1 MDNSDRDGND
11 SGNWQLW
18 RFVDGALAISVSMLL
33 AALLR
38 DCLSCG
44 GWPVLGYL
52 HGLAARDDGV
62 IIVGTMLLFPTTAT
76 IYGGIKVF
84 FAAREAVR
92 REAREKGRQEGIREG
107 LQEGRQEGIREGLQE
122 GRQEGIREGL
132 QEGRQEGIREG
143 LQEGRQ
149 EERERI
155 RKELAKQG
163 VTISPELAKILDS
176 DNK

>member
-1 MDNSDRDGND
+1 MGSND
-11 SGNWQLW
+11 SDSDGRNNWQLW

-38 DCLSCG
+38 DCLSCS
-44 GWPVLGYL
+44 GWPILGYL

-92 REAREKGRQEGIREG
+92 RESREKGRQEGI
-107 LQEGRQEGIREGLQE
+107 QEGRQEGIREGIQE
-122 GRQEGIREGL
+122 GRQEGIREG
-132 QEGRQEGIREG
+132 I
-143 LQEGRQ
+143 QEGRQ

-163 VTISPELAKILDS
+163 VAISPELAKILNS

>member
-1 MDNSDRDGND
+1 MGSND
-11 SGNWQLW
+11 SDGRNNWQLW
-18 RFVDGALAISVSMLL
+18 RFVDGALSISVSMLL

-107 LQEGRQEGIREGLQE
+107 LQEGRQE
-122 GRQEGIREGL
+122 
-132 QEGRQEGIREG
+132 
-143 LQEGRQ
+143 
-149 EERERI
+149 ERERI

-163 VTISPELAKILDS
+163 VAISPELAKILNG

>member
-1 MDNSDRDGND
+1 MGSNDSDRDGRN
-11 SGNWQLW
+11 NWQLW
-18 RFVDGALAISVSMLL
+18 RFVDGALSISVSMLL

-44 GWPVLGYL
+44 GWPALGYL

-62 IIVGTMLLFPTTAT
+62 IIVGTMLLFPTTAA

-92 REAREKGRQEGIREG
+92 RESREK
-107 LQEGRQEGIREGLQE
+107 
-122 GRQEGIREGL
+122 
-132 QEGRQEGIREG
+132 
-143 LQEGRQ
+143 GRQ

-163 VTISPELAKILDS
+163 VAISPELAKILNGN
-176 DNK
+176 NK

>member
-1 MDNSDRDGND
+1 MGSSDSDGRN
-11 SGNWQLW
+11 NWQLW
-18 RFVDGALAISVSMLL
+18 RFVDGALAISVSMFL
-33 AALLR
+33 ATLLR

-107 LQEGRQEGIREGLQE
+107 LQEGRQE
-122 GRQEGIREGL
+122 
-132 QEGRQEGIREG
+132 
-143 LQEGRQ
+143 
-149 EERERI
+149 ERERI

-163 VTISPELAKILDS
+163 VTIGPELAKILNS
-176 DNK
+176 DDK

>member
-11 SGNWQLW
+11 GGNWQLW
-18 RFVDGALAISVSMLL
+18 RFVDGALSISVSMLL

-62 IIVGTMLLFPTTAT
+62 IIVGTMLLFPTTAV

-107 LQEGRQEGIREGLQE
+107 LQEGRQE
-122 GRQEGIREGL
+122 
-132 QEGRQEGIREG
+132 
-143 LQEGRQ
+143 
-149 EERERI
+149 ERERI

-163 VTISPELAKILDS
+163 VAISPELAKILDS

>member
-1 MDNSDRDGND
+1 MNNSNRDGND
-11 SGNWQLW
+11 GANWQLW

-44 GWPVLGYL
+44 SWPVLGYL

-62 IIVGTMLLFPTTAT
+62 IIVGTILLFPTTAT

-92 REAREKGRQEGIREG
+92 RESREK
-107 LQEGRQEGIREGLQE
+107 

-163 VTISPELAKILDS
+163 VAISPELAKILNS
-176 DNK
+176 DDK

>member
-1 MDNSDRDGND
+1 MGSND
-11 SGNWQLW
+11 SDGDGRSNWQLW
-18 RFVDGALAISVSMLL
+18 RFVDGALSISVSMLL
-33 AALLR
+33 SALLR

-62 IIVGTMLLFPTTAT
+62 IIVGTMLLFPTTAA

-107 LQEGRQEGIREGLQE
+107 LQEGRQE
-122 GRQEGIREGL
+122 
-132 QEGRQEGIREG
+132 
-143 LQEGRQ
+143 
-149 EERERI
+149 ERERI

-163 VTISPELAKILDS
+163 VAISPELAKILNG

>member
-1 MDNSDRDGND
+1 MGSND
-11 SGNWQLW
+11 SDSDGRNNWQLW
-18 RFVDGALAISVSMLL
+18 RFVDGALSISVSMLL

-62 IIVGTMLLFPTTAT
+62 IIVGTMLLFPTTAA

-107 LQEGRQEGIREGLQE
+107 LQEGRQE
-122 GRQEGIREGL
+122 
-132 QEGRQEGIREG
+132 
-143 LQEGRQ
+143 
-149 EERERI
+149 ERERI

-163 VTISPELAKILDS
+163 VAISPELAKILNG

>member
-1 MDNSDRDGND
+1 MGSNDSDRDGRN
-11 SGNWQLW
+11 NWQLW

-92 REAREKGRQEGIREG
+92 RESREK
-107 LQEGRQEGIREGLQE
+107 
-122 GRQEGIREGL
+122 
-132 QEGRQEGIREG
+132 GRQEGIREG

-163 VTISPELAKILDS
+163 ITISPELAKILNV

>member
-1 MDNSDRDGND
+1 MGSSDAMAATTGS
-11 SGNWQLW
+11 SGGSLTAPCPSASVCSW
-18 RFVDGALAISVSMLL
+18 RPCSGTACP
-33 AALLR
+33 AAA
-38 DCLSCG
+38 G
-44 GWPVLGYL
+44 PVLGYL

-92 REAREKGRQEGIREG
+92 RESREKGRQEG
-107 LQEGRQEGIREGLQE
+107 L
-122 GRQEGIREGL
+122 
-132 QEGRQEGIREG
+132 QEGIREG

-163 VTISPELAKILDS
+163 VAISPELAKILNGD
-176 DNK
+176 DK

>member
-1 MDNSDRDGND
+1 MGSND
-11 SGNWQLW
+11 SDSDGRNNWQLW

-92 REAREKGRQEGIREG
+92 REAREKGR
-107 LQEGRQEGIREGLQE
+107 
-122 GRQEGIREGL
+122 REGL

-163 VTISPELAKILDS
+163 VAIGPELAKILNGND
-176 DNK
+176 K

>member
-1 MDNSDRDGND
+1 MNNSDRDGND
-11 SGNWQLW
+11 GANWQLW

-92 REAREKGRQEGIREG
+92 REAREKGRQEG
-107 LQEGRQEGIREGLQE
+107 L
-122 GRQEGIREGL
+122 QEGIREGL

-163 VTISPELAKILDS
+163 VTISPELAKILNG

>member
-1 MDNSDRDGND
+1 MDSND
-11 SGNWQLW
+11 SDGDGRNNWQLW
-18 RFVDGALAISVSMLL
+18 RFVDGALSISVSMLL

-38 DCLSCG
+38 DCLSCSG
-44 GWPVLGYL
+44 QPVLGYL
-52 HGLAARDDGV
+52 HGLAVRDDGV
-62 IIVGTMLLFPTTAT
+62 IIVGTMLLFPTTAA

-92 REAREKGRQEGIREG
+92 REAREKGRQEGI
-107 LQEGRQEGIREGLQE
+107 
-122 GRQEGIREGL
+122 
-132 QEGRQEGIREG
+132 QEGIREG

-163 VTISPELAKILDS
+163 IAISPELAKILNS

>member
-1 MDNSDRDGND
+1 MDNSDRHGND
-11 SGNWQLW
+11 GGNWQLW

-44 GWPVLGYL
+44 DWPVLGYL

-92 REAREKGRQEGIREG
+92 RESREK
-107 LQEGRQEGIREGLQE
+107 

-163 VTISPELAKILDS
+163 VAISPELAKILNG

>member
-1 MDNSDRDGND
+1 MGSNDSDRDGRN
-11 SGNWQLW
+11 NWQLW
-18 RFVDGALAISVSMLL
+18 RFVDGALSISVSMLL

-62 IIVGTMLLFPTTAT
+62 IIVGTMLLFPTTAV

-92 REAREKGRQEGIREG
+92 RESREK
-107 LQEGRQEGIREGLQE
+107 
-122 GRQEGIREGL
+122 
-132 QEGRQEGIREG
+132 GRQEGIREG

-163 VTISPELAKILDS
+163 VAISPELAKILNS
-176 DNK
+176 DDK

>member
-1 MDNSDRDGND
+1 MGSND
-11 SGNWQLW
+11 SDSDGRNNWQLW
-18 RFVDGALAISVSMLL
+18 RFVDGALSISVSMLL

-52 HGLAARDDGV
+52 HGLASRDDGV
-62 IIVGTMLLFPTTAT
+62 IIVGTMLLFPTTAI

-92 REAREKGRQEGIREG
+92 RESREK
-107 LQEGRQEGIREGLQE
+107 
-122 GRQEGIREGL
+122 
-132 QEGRQEGIREG
+132 GRQEGIREG

-163 VTISPELAKILDS
+163 IAISPELAKILNR

>member
-1 MDNSDRDGND
+1 MGSND
-11 SGNWQLW
+11 SDSDGRNNWQLW
-18 RFVDGALAISVSMLL
+18 RFVDGALSISVSMLL

-62 IIVGTMLLFPTTAT
+62 IIVGTMLLFPTTAA

-92 REAREKGRQEGIREG
+92 REAREK
-107 LQEGRQEGIREGLQE
+107 
-122 GRQEGIREGL
+122 
-132 QEGRQEGIREG
+132 GRQEGIREG

-163 VTISPELAKILDS
+163 VTISPELAKILNG

>member
-1 MDNSDRDGND
+1 MGSNDSDRDGRN
-11 SGNWQLW
+11 NWQLW

-92 REAREKGRQEGIREG
+92 REAREKGRQEG
-107 LQEGRQEGIREGLQE
+107 L
-122 GRQEGIREGL
+122 QEGIREGL

-163 VTISPELAKILDS
+163 VTISPELAKILNG

>member
-1 MDNSDRDGND
+1 MGSND
-11 SGNWQLW
+11 SDSDGRNNWQLW
-18 RFVDGALAISVSMLL
+18 RFVDGALSISVSMLL

-62 IIVGTMLLFPTTAT
+62 MIVGTMLLFPTTAA

-92 REAREKGRQEGIREG
+92 REAREK
-107 LQEGRQEGIREGLQE
+107 
-122 GRQEGIREGL
+122 
-132 QEGRQEGIREG
+132 GRQEGIREG

-163 VTISPELAKILDS
+163 VTISPELAKILNGND
-176 DNK
+176 K

>member
-1 MDNSDRDGND
+1 MGSNDSDRDGRN
-11 SGNWQLW
+11 NWQLW
-18 RFVDGALAISVSMLL
+18 RFVDGALSISVSMLL

-92 REAREKGRQEGIREG
+92 REAQEGEKGR
-107 LQEGRQEGIREGLQE
+107 
-122 GRQEGIREGL
+122 REGL

-163 VTISPELAKILDS
+163 VTIGPELAKILNGD
-176 DNK
+176 DK

>member
-1 MDNSDRDGND
+1 MNNSDRDGND
-11 SGNWQLW
+11 GGNWQLW

-92 REAREKGRQEGIREG
+92 RESREKGRQEGIQEG
-107 LQEGRQEGIREGLQE
+107 RQEGRQEGI
-122 GRQEGIREGL
+122 
-132 QEGRQEGIREG
+132 QEGIREG

-163 VTISPELAKILDS
+163 VTIGPELAKILNVD
-176 DNK
+176 DK

>member
-1 MDNSDRDGND
+1 MDNSDRHGND
-11 SGNWQLW
+11 GGNWQLW

-33 AALLR
+33 SALLR

-92 REAREKGRQEGIREG
+92 RESREKGRQEG
-107 LQEGRQEGIREGLQE
+107 LQEGIREGLQE

-163 VTISPELAKILDS
+163 ITISPELARILNG

>member
-1 MDNSDRDGND
+1 MGSNDSDRDGRN
-11 SGNWQLW
+11 NWQLW
-18 RFVDGALAISVSMLL
+18 RFVDGALSISVSMLL

-62 IIVGTMLLFPTTAT
+62 IIVGTMLLFPTTAA

-92 REAREKGRQEGIREG
+92 RESREKGRQEGIREG
-107 LQEGRQEGIREGLQE
+107 I
-122 GRQEGIREGL
+122 
-132 QEGRQEGIREG
+132 
-143 LQEGRQ
+143 QEGRQ

-163 VTISPELAKILDS
+163 VAISPELAKILNG

>member
-1 MDNSDRDGND
+1 MGSND
-11 SGNWQLW
+11 SDSDSRTNWQLW

-52 HGLAARDDGV
+52 HGLASRDDGV
-62 IIVGTMLLFPTTAT
+62 IIVGTMLLFPTTAI

-92 REAREKGRQEGIREG
+92 RESREK
-107 LQEGRQEGIREGLQE
+107 
-122 GRQEGIREGL
+122 
-132 QEGRQEGIREG
+132 
-143 LQEGRQ
+143 GRQ

-163 VTISPELAKILDS
+163 VAISPELAKILNGN
-176 DNK
+176 NK

>member
-1 MDNSDRDGND
+1 MGSNDSDRDGRN
-11 SGNWQLW
+11 NWQLW
-18 RFVDGALAISVSMLL
+18 RFVDGALAISISMLL

-92 REAREKGRQEGIREG
+92 REAREKGRQEG
-107 LQEGRQEGIREGLQE
+107 
-122 GRQEGIREGL
+122 
-132 QEGRQEGIREG
+132 RQEGIREG

-163 VTISPELAKILDS
+163 VAVSPELAKILNG

>member
-1 MDNSDRDGND
+1 MNNSDRDGND
-11 SGNWQLW
+11 GGNWQLW

-92 REAREKGRQEGIREG
+92 REAREKGRQEG
-107 LQEGRQEGIREGLQE
+107 LQEGI
-122 GRQEGIREGL
+122 

-155 RKELAKQG
+155 RKELSKQG
-163 VTISPELAKILDS
+163 VAISPELAKILNGD
-176 DNK
+176 DK

>member
-1 MDNSDRDGND
+1 MDNSDRHGND
-11 SGNWQLW
+11 GGNWQLW

-33 AALLR
+33 SALLR

-44 GWPVLGYL
+44 SWPVLGYL

-92 REAREKGRQEGIREG
+92 RESREKGRQEGI
-107 LQEGRQEGIREGLQE
+107 QEGRQEGIREGLQE

-132 QEGRQEGIREG
+132 QEG

-163 VTISPELAKILDS
+163 VAISPELAKILNG

>member
-1 MDNSDRDGND
+1 MGSNDSDRDGRN
-11 SGNWQLW
+11 NWQLW
-18 RFVDGALAISVSMLL
+18 RFVDGALSISVSMLL
-33 AALLR
+33 SALLR

-92 REAREKGRQEGIREG
+92 RESREK
-107 LQEGRQEGIREGLQE
+107 
-122 GRQEGIREGL
+122 
-132 QEGRQEGIREG
+132 GRQEGIREG

-163 VTISPELAKILDS
+163 ITIGPELAKILNRD
-176 DNK
+176 DK

>member
-1 MDNSDRDGND
+1 MGSNDSDRDGRN
-11 SGNWQLW
+11 NWQLW
-18 RFVDGALAISVSMLL
+18 RFVDGALSISVSMLL

-52 HGLAARDDGV
+52 HGLADRDDGV
-62 IIVGTMLLFPTTAT
+62 IIVGTMLLFPTTAI

-92 REAREKGRQEGIREG
+92 RESREKGRQEGI
-107 LQEGRQEGIREGLQE
+107 
-122 GRQEGIREGL
+122 

-163 VTISPELAKILDS
+163 VTIGPELAKILDS

>member
-1 MDNSDRDGND
+1 MGSND
-11 SGNWQLW
+11 SDSDSRTNWQLW
-18 RFVDGALAISVSMLL
+18 RFVDGALSISVSMLL

-62 IIVGTMLLFPTTAT
+62 IIVGTMLLFPTTAI

-92 REAREKGRQEGIREG
+92 RESREKGRQEGIK
-107 LQEGRQEGIREGLQE
+107 
-122 GRQEGIREGL
+122 
-132 QEGRQEGIREG
+132 
-143 LQEGRQ
+143 EGRQ

-155 RKELAKQG
+155 RKELAKQDI
-163 VTISPELAKILDS
+163 TIGPELAKILNG

>member
-1 MDNSDRDGND
+1 MNNSDRHSNDGA
-11 SGNWQLW
+11 NWQLW

-122 GRQEGIREGL
+122 GRQE
-132 QEGRQEGIREG
+132 
-143 LQEGRQ
+143 
-149 EERERI
+149 ERERI

-163 VTISPELAKILDS
+163 VAISPELAKILNS

>member
-1 MDNSDRDGND
+1 MNNSDRHSNDGA
-11 SGNWQLW
+11 NWQLW
-18 RFVDGALAISVSMLL
+18 RFVDGALSISVSMLL

-38 DCLSCG
+38 DCLPCG

-92 REAREKGRQEGIREG
+92 REAREKGR
-107 LQEGRQEGIREGLQE
+107 
-122 GRQEGIREGL
+122 REGL

-163 VTISPELAKILDS
+163 VAISPELAKILNG

>member
-1 MDNSDRDGND
+1 MNNSDRHGND
-11 SGNWQLW
+11 GGNWQLW

-33 AALLR
+33 SALLR

-62 IIVGTMLLFPTTAT
+62 IIVGTMLLFPTTAV

-107 LQEGRQEGIREGLQE
+107 LQEGRQE
-122 GRQEGIREGL
+122 
-132 QEGRQEGIREG
+132 
-143 LQEGRQ
+143 
-149 EERERI
+149 ERERI

-163 VTISPELAKILDS
+163 VAISPELAKILDS

>member
-1 MDNSDRDGND
+1 MGSNDSDRDGRT
-11 SGNWQLW
+11 NWQLW
-18 RFVDGALAISVSMLL
+18 RFVDGALSISVSMLL

-52 HGLAARDDGV
+52 HGLAVRDDGV
-62 IIVGTMLLFPTTAT
+62 IIVGTMLLFPTTAA

-92 REAREKGRQEGIREG
+92 REAREKGRQE
-107 LQEGRQEGIREGLQE
+107 
-122 GRQEGIREGL
+122 
-132 QEGRQEGIREG
+132 
-143 LQEGRQ
+143 
-149 EERERI
+149 ERERI

-163 VTISPELAKILDS
+163 IAISPELAKILNGNS
-176 DNK
+176 K

>member
-1 MDNSDRDGND
+1 MDSNDSDRDGND
-11 SGNWQLW
+11 GNNWQLW
-18 RFVDGALAISVSMLL
+18 RFVDGALSISVSMLL

-44 GWPVLGYL
+44 GWPILGYL

-62 IIVGTMLLFPTTAT
+62 IIVGTMLLFPTTAA

-92 REAREKGRQEGIREG
+92 REAREKGR
-107 LQEGRQEGIREGLQE
+107 
-122 GRQEGIREGL
+122 
-132 QEGRQEGIREG
+132 REG

-163 VTISPELAKILDS
+163 VTISPELAKILNGD
-176 DNK
+176 DK

>member
-1 MDNSDRDGND
+1 MGSNDSDRDGR
-11 SGNWQLW
+11 SNWQLW
-18 RFVDGALAISVSMLL
+18 RFVDGALSISVSMLL

-62 IIVGTMLLFPTTAT
+62 IIVGTMLLFPTTAI

-92 REAREKGRQEGIREG
+92 RESREK
-107 LQEGRQEGIREGLQE
+107 
-122 GRQEGIREGL
+122 
-132 QEGRQEGIREG
+132 GRQEGIREG

-163 VTISPELAKILDS
+163 VTISPELAKILNSAD
-176 DNK
+176 K

>member
-1 MDNSDRDGND
+1 MGSNDSDRDGRN
-11 SGNWQLW
+11 NWQLW
-18 RFVDGALAISVSMLL
+18 RFVDGALSISVSMLL

-62 IIVGTMLLFPTTAT
+62 IIVGTMLLFPTTAA

-92 REAREKGRQEGIREG
+92 RESREKGR
-107 LQEGRQEGIREGLQE
+107 
-122 GRQEGIREGL
+122 
-132 QEGRQEGIREG
+132 REG

>member
-1 MDNSDRDGND
+1 MGRNDSDRDGRN
-11 SGNWQLW
+11 NWQLW
-18 RFVDGALAISVSMLL
+18 RFVDGTLSISVSMLL

-62 IIVGTMLLFPTTAT
+62 IIVGTMLLFPATAT

-92 REAREKGRQEGIREG
+92 RESREK
-107 LQEGRQEGIREGLQE
+107 
-122 GRQEGIREGL
+122 
-132 QEGRQEGIREG
+132 
-143 LQEGRQ
+143 GRQ

-163 VTISPELAKILDS
+163 IAISPELAKILNGNS
-176 DNK
+176 K